1 MYGVF
6 PSDIFFFSPRNDARE
21 YFASENKGE
30 KVSSKNKWNKKK
42 KKLIKIQIRTER
54 RFVPKEKEKTNEV
67 VSKKGIRKNKKN
79 ETK

>member
-1 MYGVF
+1 M
-6 PSDIFFFSPRNDARE
+6 
-21 YFASENKGE
+21 KQ
-30 KVSSKNKWNKKK
+30 KKK